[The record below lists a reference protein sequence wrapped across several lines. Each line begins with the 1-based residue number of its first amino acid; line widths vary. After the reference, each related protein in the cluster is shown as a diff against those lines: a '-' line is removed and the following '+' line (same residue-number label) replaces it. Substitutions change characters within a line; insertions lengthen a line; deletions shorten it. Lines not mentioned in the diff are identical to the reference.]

1 MDKEQLFKDLK
12 EKHPDWSD
20 EQIWTN
26 VSVML
31 AGEDAVIIAG
41 PNPAPSEDLLRTVL
55 EKAKEWL
62 LETLPDIFAKV
73 ADFFTELIDSL
84 PEWAKQGIRYA
95 FKLIV
100 NYFNGS
106 YQY

>member
-31 AGEDAVIIAG
+31 AG
-41 PNPAPSEDLLRTVL
+41 
-55 EKAKEWL
+55 
-62 LETLPDIFAKV
+62 
-73 ADFFTELIDSL
+73 
-84 PEWAKQGIRYA
+84 
-95 FKLIV
+95 
-100 NYFNGS
+100 
-106 YQY
+106 